1 MPRLTVTFILTFHL
15 TSGIYRLMRM
25 KGIVCNIMKEL
36 FELITDIV
44 QQDLDGGE
52 VSHTSSSVPRS
63 DSRLSSSGELV
74 VLSQSLPFARQ
85 FYKG

>member
-44 QQDLDGGE
+44 
-52 VSHTSSSVPRS
+52 
-63 DSRLSSSGELV
+63 
-74 VLSQSLPFARQ
+74 
-85 FYKG
+85 